1 MLITVDTLRAD
12 HTSAFGYDLD
22 TTPVLSAL
30 AARGF
35 AFARALSS
43 QPETG
48 PSLASILTS
57 RPPREIG
64 VRANGDVLPA
74 DFPTLAE
81 RFRDAGF
88 ATAAFVSTEL
98 LAPRLCGLDRG
109 FGTYDAAMTSE
120 NLGHAK
126 FERRADETAD
136 AAIAWLDAHR
146 GGSRFLWLHLYDPH
160 GKYDPGPELARRFHR
175 DTGRPPLD
183 PARIQDYQRYGDS
196 LDPDDYVARYDGEIF
211 RADAAAG
218 RVLEAAGADAIVA
231 FTADHGE
238 GLGEHDYWFR
248 HGSRLDGP
256 ALRVPLV
263 LAGPGVPP
271 GGRSDVLVQNL
282 DLAPTLLDLAGL
294 APLGRGR
301 SLRPLANG
309 ADDPEPPVAFAEARP
324 TGLVAVTSGRYRLV
338 LRPATGGYA
347 LFDLEADP
355 GETDDLAA
363 GEPDVA
369 KDLLGPLLEWT
380 RAFDRFPGAEPG
392 EEDLRMLESHGYV
405 R

>member
-22 TTPVLSAL
+22 TTPVLAAL

-35 AFARALSS
+35 AFDRALAA

-48 PSLASILTS
+48 PSLASIMTS

-74 DFPTLAE
+74 EFPTLAE
-81 RFRDAGF
+81 RFRDAGY
-88 ATAAFVSTEL
+88 ATAAFVSTAL
-98 LAPRLCGLDRG
+98 LAPRLCGLERG
-109 FGTYDAAMTSE
+109 FGTYDAKMMSA
-120 NLGHAK
+120 NLGHEA
-126 FERRADETAD
+126 FERRAEATAD
-136 AAIAWLDAHR
+136 AAVAWLDANR
-146 GGSRFLWLHLYDPH
+146 GRARFLWLHLYDPH
-160 GKYDPGPELARRFHR
+160 GKYDPGPELARRFSR

-183 PARIQDYQRYGDS
+183 PARLQDYQRFGDS

-211 RADAAAG
+211 RADAAVG
-218 RVLEAAGADAIVA
+218 RVLAAAGADATVA

-248 HGSRLDGP
+248 HGSRLDAP

-263 LAGPGVPP
+263 LAGPGVPA
-271 GGRSDVLVQNL
+271 GGRSHVLVRNL
-282 DLAPTLLDLAGL
+282 DLAPTLLDLVGL
-294 APLGRGR
+294 EPFGRGR
-301 SLRPLANG
+301 SLRPLASGQEAG
-309 ADDPEPPVAFAEARP
+309 APPPAFAEARP
-324 TGLVAVTSGRYRLV
+324 TGLVAITSGRYRLV
-338 LRPATGGYA
+338 LKPSTGGYA

-355 GETDDLAA
+355 GEADDRAA
-363 GEPDVA
+363 EEPEVA
-369 KDLLGPLLEWT
+369 KRLLGPLLDWT
-380 RAFDRFPGAEPG
+380 RAFDRLPGAEPG
-392 EEDLRMLESHGYV
+392 EEDRRMIESHGYV